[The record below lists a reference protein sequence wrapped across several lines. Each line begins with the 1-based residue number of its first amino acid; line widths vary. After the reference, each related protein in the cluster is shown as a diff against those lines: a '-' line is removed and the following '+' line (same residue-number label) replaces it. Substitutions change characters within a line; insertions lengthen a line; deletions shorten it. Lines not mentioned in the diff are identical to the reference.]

1 MVFGPKA
8 SKCESLAALEPGF
21 IGLGFCVLG
30 LKPLKTSEAEHLQ
43 SRLANPRG
51 LRVGWGLECTCVCVC
66 VSVRFS
72 SHVPVFGRAV
82 RVLDFR
88 GGVQGLRSIWFRALN
103 KTQVFSV

>member
-1 MVFGPKA
+1 M
-8 SKCESLAALEPGF
+8 
-21 IGLGFCVLG
+21 
-30 LKPLKTSEAEHLQ
+30 
-43 SRLANPRG
+43 
-51 LRVGWGLECTCVCVC
+51 CVCVC
-66 VSVRFS
+66 LSVRFS

>member
-1 MVFGPKA
+1 MRILSSLRARVHRFGVLCFGPQTPQNIRGRA
-8 SKCESLAALEPGF
+8 SAKPTGKSSRFEG
-21 IGLGFCVLG
+21 GLGFGV
-30 LKPLKTSEAEHLQ
+30 HM
-43 SRLANPRG
+43 
-51 LRVGWGLECTCVCVC
+51 CVCVC